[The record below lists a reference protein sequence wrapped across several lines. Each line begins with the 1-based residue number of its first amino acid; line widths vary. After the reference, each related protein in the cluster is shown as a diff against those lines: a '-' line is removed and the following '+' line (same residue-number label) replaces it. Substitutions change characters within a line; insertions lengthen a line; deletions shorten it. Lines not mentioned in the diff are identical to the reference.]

1 MRILSW
7 RKKGTEFGRV
17 AETGEGGLVLEPR
30 GECCRVF
37 AFFFR
42 PAKSFEG
49 AFAVVIQ
56 GAHGRYLAQPPYGVR
71 VRTRRQFKI
80 SARVRNV
87 FDVKTLLSG
96 LHSLDE
102 NAAQRT
108 PDDAELL
115 RVLLMFRAIAQVG
128 DLPLDFAA
136 KVGARAFLT
145 QSGQP

>member
-56 GAHGRYLAQPPYGVR
+56 RADDRYLAQPPHRVR
-71 VRTRRQFKI
+71 FRTRRQLEI
-80 SARVRNV
+80 SARVGNV
-87 FDVKTLLSG
+87 LRVKTLLPG
-96 LHSLDE
+96 LHSSHKNTLQGAPE
-102 NAAQRT
+102 
-108 PDDAELL
+108 DAELL
-115 RVLLMFRAIAQVG
+115 RLRLMLRAAAQVG
-128 DLPLDFAA
+128 DFPLNVPA
-136 KVGARAFLT
+136 
-145 QSGQP
+145 